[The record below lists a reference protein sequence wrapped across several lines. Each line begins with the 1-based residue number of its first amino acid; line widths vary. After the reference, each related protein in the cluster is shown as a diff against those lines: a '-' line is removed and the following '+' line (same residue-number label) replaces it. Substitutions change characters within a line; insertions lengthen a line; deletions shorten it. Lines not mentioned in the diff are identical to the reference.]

1 MGNIMMKRTGDESK
15 NGSNEVIK
23 KTPSDDELEKMVED
37 ITKKNIKLC
46 LYKKNYSMTSKN
58 NMLSNIYY
66 TNE

>member
-1 MGNIMMKRTGDESK
+1 MKRTGDESK

-23 KTPSDDELEKMVED
+23 KIRSDDELEKMVED